1 MPNADY
7 THLTVVLDRSGS
19 MDDRITDSIGGFNA
33 MLAEQQ
39 RLPGA
44 CDLKVVQFDDTFEL
58 IYDGPIAAAKPL
70 DNTVHFARGSTA
82 LRDALGRVITE
93 NGARFAAMTEG
104 DRPGKVMVT
113 VFTDGLENSSSQFSP
128 EALRAM
134 VAEHQSV
141 YSWTFVFLGADQAT
155 ALQGEA
161 LGIANSFRYDVDT
174 TAGYATAYAGVN
186 RVFER
191 ARSAAPGMNVAM
203 SQADF
208 QVAPDPPPDPTA
220 QATPELGGEA

>member
-19 MDDRITDSIGGFNA
+19 MDNRITDSIGGFNA

-39 RLPGA
+39 RLPGT

-82 LRDALGRVITE
+82 LRDALGRVIRE
-93 NGARFAAMTEG
+93 NGARFAAIAEG

-113 VFTDGLENSSSQFSP
+113 VFTDGLENSSSEFSP
-128 EALRAM
+128 EAIRAM
-134 VAEHQSV
+134 VDEHQST

-155 ALQGEA
+155 ALQGEQ

-174 TAGYATAYAGVN
+174 TAGNATAYAGVN

-191 ARSAAPGMNVAM
+191 ARSAAPGMSVAM
-203 SQADF
+203 SQEDF
-208 QVAPDPPPDPTA
+208 QV
-220 QATPELGGEA
+220 TPEPIPEPAPEHGGEA